1 MPRWSDPETLTKEE
15 EMIRTA
21 ICILAVALLA
31 LTACRQEQP
40 PAEIPRQTTPTPVA
54 PTPSESPAAAAE
66 GQAQLQIP
74 PQSEVDRQRGE
85 QVYQT
90 SCASCHEQGVAGA
103 PAQGNREQWQPRL
116 AKGYETLVANSING
130 FQGNMGVMPPRGG
143 NANLSDEE
151 VAAAVAYMME
161 INK

>member
-1 MPRWSDPETLTKEE
+1 MTR
-15 EMIRTA
+15 IA
-21 ICILAVALLA
+21 ICMLLVALFA
-31 LTACRQEQP
+31 ITACRQEQP

-54 PTPSESPAAAAE
+54 PTPAESPAAAADP
-66 GQAQLQIP
+66 AQVQIP
-74 PQSEVDRQRGE
+74 PQQEVDMQVGE
-85 QVYQT
+85 QVYQST
-90 SCASCHEQGVAGA
+90 CAACHEQGIAGA
-103 PAQGNREQWQPRL
+103 PGQGNREEWQPRL
-116 AKGYETLVANSING
+116 AKGYETLVINSING

>member
-1 MPRWSDPETLTKEE
+1 
-15 EMIRTA
+15 MIRITV
-21 ICILAVALLA
+21 CMLFVALLA

-54 PTPSESPAAAAE
+54 PTPAESPAAQAE
-66 GQAQLQIP
+66 QAQLQVP
-74 PQSEVDRQRGE
+74 PQQEVDRQMGE
-85 QVYQT
+85 QVYQN
-90 SCASCHEQGVAGA
+90 SCASCHEQGIAGA
-103 PAQGNREQWQPRL
+103 PAQGNREQWEPRL
-116 AKGYETLVANSING
+116 AKGYETLVVNSIQG

-161 INK
+161 INQ